1 MQFAEQDSGLPEDLL
16 RLVQPVRKVQTRSQD
31 LGEATGTFVL
41 YCIVYTVPVVYK
53 EKLFYLSM
61 VLVVCQ
67 FLFFHIGAVCQFQH
81 AAGTLHNMA

>member
-61 VLVVCQ
+61 VL
-67 FLFFHIGAVCQFQH
+67 IVCQFQH
-81 AAGTLHNMA
+81 AAGTLHNSRHEPDTGKKP